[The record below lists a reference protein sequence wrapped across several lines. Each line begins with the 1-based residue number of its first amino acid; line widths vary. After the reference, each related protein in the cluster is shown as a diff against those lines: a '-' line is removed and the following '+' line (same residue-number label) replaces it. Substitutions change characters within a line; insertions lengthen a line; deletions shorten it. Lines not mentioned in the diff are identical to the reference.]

1 MALTYIDILKR
12 ISFALN
18 NYIFQFCL
26 KPKQAICLEAL
37 LKGNDVVA
45 VLPTGF
51 GKSIIFHLLADLFPV
66 KNEKNIVLVISPL
79 TSIINDQVKYL
90 NGIGFSAA
98 VLNLEQRKF
107 EADES
112 LFGSNDAVEDD
123 HDGTNITID
132 CGIKN
137 GDIKILFAHPESF
150 LSDQGR
156 SILKSKIY
164 QQNVVACVADEAHCV
179 EMWGAEFREDFGKL
193 CTLKALFPSTPMI
206 ALTATAPPSKIKNLK
221 EKLCFSP
228 YCKVVVANP
237 NRKNIFLKKLPRRG
251 NNFGLRS
258 YDDILV
264 PIAKELNKLRDD
276 YPMTIIYMKLKYC
289 GYAYSLFQQTV
300 TPNNIKLFCQFHA
313 PQTSRM
319 KKEILDEITKQ
330 DSSIRVVFAT
340 TALGMGVN
348 APKVTEVIHI
358 TPPANIESYMQEIGR
373 AGRRG
378 QNSTATLYYNNADIA
393 VNKNNVDDSM
403 KCFCKTDLCLR
414 KFILNFFGFK
424 KYEQDNCCS
433 NCTKSNLLIKETT
446 LPCRDLVSED
456 AFKCLQTELKEII
469 ETWRLSLLTT
479 LDQTYELPSINK
491 NLVQTLLSKLPF
503 IRSKNN
509 LLFEYDVWD
518 DQYATTIYDKI
529 NKYAPKHK

>member
-1 MALTYIDILKR
+1 
-12 ISFALN
+12 
-18 NYIFQFCL
+18 
-26 KPKQAICLEAL
+26 
-37 LKGNDVVA
+37 
-45 VLPTGF
+45 
-51 GKSIIFHLLADLFPV
+51 
-66 KNEKNIVLVISPL
+66 
-79 TSIINDQVKYL
+79 
-90 NGIGFSAA
+90 
-98 VLNLEQRKF
+98 
-107 EADES
+107 
-112 LFGSNDAVEDD
+112 
-123 HDGTNITID
+123 
-132 CGIKN
+132 
-137 GDIKILFAHPESF
+137 
-150 LSDQGR
+150 
-156 SILKSKIY
+156 
-164 QQNVVACVADEAHCV
+164 
-179 EMWGAEFREDFGKL
+179 
-193 CTLKALFPSTPMI
+193 
-206 ALTATAPPSKIKNLK
+206 
-221 EKLCFSP
+221 
-228 YCKVVVANP
+228 
-237 NRKNIFLKKLPRRG
+237 
-251 NNFGLRS
+251 
-258 YDDILV
+258 
-264 PIAKELNKLRDD
+264 
-276 YPMTIIYMKLKYC
+276 MTIIYMKLKYC

-300 TPNNIKLFCQFHA
+300 TPNNTKLFCQFHA

-330 DSSIRVVFAT
+330 DSSIRVVLST

-503 IRSKNN
+503 IRSKND